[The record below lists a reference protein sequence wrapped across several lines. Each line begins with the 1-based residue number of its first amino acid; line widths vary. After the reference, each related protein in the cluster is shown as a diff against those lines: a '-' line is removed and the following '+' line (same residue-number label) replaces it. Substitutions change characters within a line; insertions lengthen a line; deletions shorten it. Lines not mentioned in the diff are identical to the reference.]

1 MIYFNVILQAKSD
14 FKNILSTEMEKG
26 TTKATLE
33 KEHATQQVFLSPL
46 EYEPHKILTSSL
58 GVESIKGMY
67 SWHLFHDGF
76 HKLDTF
82 I

>member
-33 KEHATQQVFLSPL
+33 STLLATQQVLLSPL
-46 EYEPHKILTSSL
+46 ESYFQ
-58 GVESIKGMY
+58 
-67 SWHLFHDGF
+67 SWCRKHQGHVL
-76 HKLDTF
+76 LAPVPRW
-82 I
+82 IP